1 VKRNFDKGEQGSGY
15 LFAVGATVLWAG
27 NMTLARGLSASIDP
41 VALSFF
47 RWTLAC
53 LAILPISFKHIVA
66 GWPIIRKRL
75 GYFSIVS
82 FLGVTAFATLVYM
95 AGRTTTALN
104 LSLISITFPIFIIL
118 FSRIFLGE
126 RIGWLRSLGIA
137 LVLAGVVFLITKGR
151 LSALASMSFAPGD
164 ALILLS
170 SLSWAVYSLLL
181 RKKPKELN
189 LWAFQG
195 ATFVLGWVFLAP
207 FYFFGPAISAPIG
220 WNLTIILSILYVALM
235 ASLLAFIFWNRAV
248 ERLGASRAG
257 ILYYSMPLFSG
268 LLAYLIL
275 GEDVGFIH
283 LVSALLIVP
292 GIAVAN
298 YSPLKKAR

>member
-1 VKRNFDKGEQGSGY
+1 MKPNFMKGEQGAGY

-47 RWTLAC
+47 RWSIAC
-53 LAILPISFKHIVA
+53 LAILPVSLKHIVA
-66 GWPIIRKRL
+66 GWPVIRKRL
-75 GYFSIVS
+75 GYFSAVS

-104 LSLISITFPIFIIL
+104 LSLISITFPIFIIVL
-118 FSRIFLGE
+118 SRIFLGE
-126 RIGWLRSLGIA
+126 KLSLLRVLGIV

-151 LSALASMSFAPGD
+151 LAALASLSFAPGD
-164 ALILLS
+164 ALMLLS
-170 SLSWAVYSLLL
+170 SISWALYSLLL

-195 ATFVLGWVFLAP
+195 TTFVIGWTFLAP
-207 FYFFGPAISAPIG
+207 FYFFGPAVSAPIE
-220 WNLTIILSILYVALM
+220 WSATIILSILYVALL
-235 ASLLAFIFWNRAV
+235 ASLLAFVFWNRAV
-248 ERLGASRAG
+248 ERLGASKAG
-257 ILYYSMPLFSG
+257 IVYYSMPLFSG

-275 GEDVGFIH
+275 GEDVGLIH

-292 GIAVAN
+292 GIVVAN
-298 YSPLKKAR
+298 YSPKKA

>member
-1 VKRNFDKGEQGSGY
+1 
-15 LFAVGATVLWAG
+15 
-27 NMTLARGLSASIDP
+27 
-41 VALSFF
+41 
-47 RWTLAC
+47 
-53 LAILPISFKHIVA
+53 
-66 GWPIIRKRL
+66 
-75 GYFSIVS
+75 
-82 FLGVTAFATLVYM
+82 VTAFATLVYM

-151 LSALASMSFAPGD
+151 LSASPPCPSLGGCLDTAFLPLLGRVQSFA
-164 ALILLS
+164 S
-170 SLSWAVYSLLL
+170 E
-181 RKKPKELN
+181 KTKELN

-235 ASLLAFIFWNRAV
+235 ASLLAFIFWNKAV